1 MENFNHL
8 GIWTSKHVGGLLAIE
23 PWVGHSDYVGFTG
36 GSFQDMTRIAGVD
49 EDVWTRLYMLNREK
63 ITKELSIL
71 ILNLSKY
78 LVAFESND
86 EESLKNL
93 LKEGRAAKKQLD
105 MEKPII

>member
-1 MENFNHL
+1 
-8 GIWTSKHVGGLLAIE
+8 
-23 PWVGHSDYVGFTG
+23 
-36 GSFQDMTRIAGVD
+36 
-49 EDVWTRLYMLNREK
+49 MLFL
-63 ITKELSIL
+63 I